1 MCTVGKIFVEI
12 VGKLLEISFSQYMV
26 CDQRRDG
33 GDIQHTEGE
42 SSTPPPLPPPKRK
55 KKKSFFY
62 KINYTKITSQVA
74 PLLGN
79 PDLPVRRSQRRLL
92 GPFTVMILKKSISFQ
107 SYIFTAYQVKDGK
120 ELARSLLVFNL
131 LKIIHPFQ
139 NKNYLRT

>member
-1 MCTVGKIFVEI
+1 
-12 VGKLLEISFSQYMV
+12 MV

-42 SSTPPPLPPPKRK
+42 SSTPPPKKKK

-79 PDLPVRRSQRRLL
+79 PDLPVRRSQRKL

>member
-1 MCTVGKIFVEI
+1 
-12 VGKLLEISFSQYMV
+12 MV

-42 SSTPPPLPPPKRK
+42 SSTPPTLTPPSQK

-79 PDLPVRRSQRRLL
+79 PDLPVRRSQRKL

>member
-1 MCTVGKIFVEI
+1 
-12 VGKLLEISFSQYMV
+12 MV

-33 GDIQHTEGE
+33 GDIQHTEGD
-42 SSTPPPLPPPKRK
+42 SSR
-55 KKKSFFY
+55 
-62 KINYTKITSQVA
+62 A
-74 PLLGN
+74 AGGGGGGGGN
-79 PDLPVRRSQRRLL
+79 PDLPVRRSQRKL

-120 ELARSLLVFNL
+120 ELARSLLVFSL